1 MQARCVF
8 KNETQRYVLCPYCHQ
23 IHVHAMEH
31 GTADRPANCADGQD
45 GALTYTIVGNYS
57 LKEIAMALASRDKMV
72 SRKRAGRVK
81 IDSP

>member
-23 IHVHAMEH
+23 IHIHAIEH

-45 GALTYTIVGNYS
+45 GALTYTIAGNYS
-57 LKEIAMALASRDKMV
+57 LREIATALASRNKMV
-72 SRKRAGRVK
+72 DRKRAARK
-81 IDSP
+81 IE